1 MTAAAALWLADSGS
15 ALQHLYLIKWP
26 GTDLKW
32 QFCPLLAEP
41 GNCRLRKK
49 FGSELF
55 IHLVDGFDSC
65 GDKDFNFFP
74 KMAKFQVSH
83 WNFYIFESFGRS
95 LSYPAQT
102 NFLAAVN
109 VKVDLRYEYLWAEQQ
124 TWGLSRS
131 SESSLRV
138 SAGGSQLWPQR
149 DGELQIICRIKVWT
163 HWGSQSRQQ
172 FGPGKRSRRLV
183 HWTQTRFYF
192 YSRVIWVVSVW
203 AEKWVMIRPGC
214 CWTEIKRDVTW
225 RFHDCQ

>member
-1 MTAAAALWLADSGS
+1 MTSAAALWLADSGS

-55 IHLVDGFDSC
+55 IHLVGGFDSC

-163 HWGSQSRQQ
+163 HCSLDPANGAAGWSTGHKPGFIFTLGSFDSFLSEQRSELW
-172 FGPGKRSRRLV
+172 FGLV
-183 HWTQTRFYF
+183 
-192 YSRVIWVVSVW
+192 VVGL
-203 AEKWVMIRPGC
+203 K
-214 CWTEIKRDVTW
+214 
-225 RFHDCQ
+225 